1 MGIAAIISI
10 GQLAGI
16 FATAPAIAADG
27 DLSWRDRHQVQ
38 AEVSR
43 LDREIT
49 TNPHEPNN
57 YNERAMLKDQLGD
70 RQGALAD
77 YNLAIELAP
86 NFTTAY
92 LHRGLFRANR
102 LNFPLGAFLDY
113 NRAIELDPTYVKAY
127 LNRGILRCSK
137 MNDVYIGMGD
147 LRQAAQ
153 LARQQHKTDLYQLA
167 TNELSKWETSGN
179 ASLIA
184 VKPAAANS
192 VSPVVGL
199 ALSNPE
205 LPKPVKTAQPARQ
218 IELAAE
224 NSVPLKAKEVVDDFP
239 TTAPTQPIS
248 LPQQPD
254 SNRTVVEIP
263 ATLPSNLP
271 ISIIGKGRGSF
282 EPAVKL
288 AVNLPSSLLPKIAT
302 PVITETKTLAVV
314 GSNGT
319 ESKVSPPV
327 PQTVATA
334 APKSQLKQ
342 KAIAAYQR
350 GCDKFKGNKKAAI
363 AEYTNAIAFDAN
375 YADAYF
381 NRGLARKL
389 TGNKAGAIA
398 DLITAANI
406 YRQQQQQ
413 TNTDEAMSLVR
424 ELKGYKPR
432 PKN

>member
-27 DLSWRDRHQVQ
+27 DLSWQERNQVQ

-49 TNPHEPNN
+49 TNPNEPDN
-57 YNERAMLKDQLGD
+57 YNERAMLKDKLGD

-77 YNLAIELAP
+77 YNRAVDLEP

-113 NRAIELDPTYVKAY
+113 NRAVELDPTYVKAY

-137 MNDVYIGMGD
+137 MNDADIGMGD
-147 LRQAAQ
+147 LRQAAR

-167 TNELSKWETSGN
+167 NRELSRCEATRN
-179 ASLIA
+179 TPLIV
-184 VKPAAANS
+184 VKPAAS
-192 VSPVVGL
+192 KIVPPV
-199 ALSNPE
+199 ARQPE
-205 LPKPVKTAQPARQ
+205 RPKPVATAEPVELNQPALR
-218 IELAAE
+218 LA
-224 NSVPLKAKEVVDDFP
+224 
-239 TTAPTQPIS
+239 
-248 LPQQPD
+248 
-254 SNRTVVEIP
+254 SNKR
-263 ATLPSNLP
+263 
-271 ISIIGKGRGSF
+271 
-282 EPAVKL
+282 
-288 AVNLPSSLLPKIAT
+288 SSIAT
-302 PVITETKTLAVV
+302 PVVTETKVLGVVAPNVTKSKIAAQPATPILA
-314 GSNGT
+314 
-319 ESKVSPPV
+319 
-327 PQTVATA
+327 TV
-334 APKSQLKQ
+334 APKSQFEQ
-342 KAIAAYQR
+342 RAIAAYKR
-350 GCDKFKGNKKAAI
+350 GGDKFKDNKKAAI
-363 AEYTNAIAFDAN
+363 AEYTNAIAFNAN

-413 TNTDEAMSLVR
+413 SNTDEAMSLVR

>member
-1 MGIAAIISI
+1 MGIAAIISL

-16 FATAPAIAADG
+16 FATAPAIAADE
-27 DLSWRDRHQVQ
+27 DLSWRDRNQAQ

-49 TNPHEPNN
+49 TNPNEPNN

-77 YNLAIELAP
+77 YNRAIDLEP

-102 LNFPLGAFLDY
+102 LNFSLGAFLDY

-137 MNDVYIGMGD
+137 MNDAYIGLGD

-153 LARQQHKTDLYQLA
+153 LARQQHKTELYQLA
-167 TNELSKWETSGN
+167 NRELSRCEATRN
-179 ASLIA
+179 TPLIA
-184 VKPAAANS
+184 VK
-192 VSPVVGL
+192 
-199 ALSNPE
+199 
-205 LPKPVKTAQPARQ
+205 TA
-218 IELAAE
+218 
-224 NSVPLKAKEVVDDFP
+224 V
-239 TTAPTQPIS
+239 
-248 LPQQPD
+248 
-254 SNRTVVEIP
+254 
-263 ATLPSNLP
+263 
-271 ISIIGKGRGSF
+271 
-282 EPAVKL
+282 
-288 AVNLPSSLLPKIAT
+288 PKIAT
-302 PVITETKTLAVV
+302 PVVTETKVLGVV

-319 ESKVSPPV
+319 ESKVSPPAT
-327 PQTVATA
+327 QIVATA

-413 TNTDEAMSLVR
+413 SNADEAMSLVR

-432 PKN
+432 PKH

>member
-10 GQLAGI
+10 GGVAGI
-16 FATAPAIAADG
+16 FATAPAVAADG
-27 DLSWRDRHQVQ
+27 DLSWQDRNQVQ

-49 TNPHEPNN
+49 TNPNEPDN
-57 YNERAMLKDQLGD
+57 YNERAMLKDRLGD

-77 YNLAIELAP
+77 YNRAIDLEP

-113 NRAIELDPTYVKAY
+113 NRAVELDPTYVKAY

-137 MNDVYIGMGD
+137 MNDADIGMGD
-147 LRQAAQ
+147 LRQAAR

-167 TNELSKWETSGN
+167 NRELSRCEATRN
-179 ASLIA
+179 TPLIA
-184 VKPAAANS
+184 VK
-192 VSPVVGL
+192 
-199 ALSNPE
+199 
-205 LPKPVKTAQPARQ
+205 TA
-218 IELAAE
+218 
-224 NSVPLKAKEVVDDFP
+224 V
-239 TTAPTQPIS
+239 T
-248 LPQQPD
+248 
-254 SNRTVVEIP
+254 
-263 ATLPSNLP
+263 
-271 ISIIGKGRGSF
+271 
-282 EPAVKL
+282 
-288 AVNLPSSLLPKIAT
+288 KIAT
-302 PVITETKTLAVV
+302 PVVTETKVLGVVASNVTKPKIAAQPATPILA
-314 GSNGT
+314 
-319 ESKVSPPV
+319 
-327 PQTVATA
+327 TV
-334 APKSQLKQ
+334 APKSQFEQ
-342 KAIAAYQR
+342 RAIAAYKR
-350 GCDKFKGNKKAAI
+350 GGDKFKDNKKAAI
-363 AEYTNAIAFDAN
+363 AEYTNAIAFNAN

-413 TNTDEAMSLVR
+413 SNTDEAMSLVR

>member
-27 DLSWRDRHQVQ
+27 DLSWRDRNQAQ

-49 TNPHEPNN
+49 TNPNEPNN
-57 YNERAMLKDQLGD
+57 YNERAMLKDKLGD
-70 RQGALAD
+70 SQGALAD
-77 YNLAIELAP
+77 YNRAIDLEP

-127 LNRGILRCSK
+127 LNRGILRCRK
-137 MNDVYIGMGD
+137 MNDAYIGLGD
-147 LRQAAQ
+147 LRQAAR
-153 LARQQHKTDLYQLA
+153 LAREQHKTELYQLA
-167 TNELSKWETSGN
+167 NSESSRCEATRNTP
-179 ASLIA
+179 LIA
-184 VKPAAANS
+184 VKPAAAKI
-192 VSPVVGL
+192 VPPV
-199 ALSNPE
+199 ARQPE
-205 LPKPVKTAQPARQ
+205 LPKPVATAEPVEPNQPALR
-218 IELAAE
+218 LA
-224 NSVPLKAKEVVDDFP
+224 
-239 TTAPTQPIS
+239 
-248 LPQQPD
+248 
-254 SNRTVVEIP
+254 SNKR
-263 ATLPSNLP
+263 
-271 ISIIGKGRGSF
+271 
-282 EPAVKL
+282 
-288 AVNLPSSLLPKIAT
+288 SSIAT
-302 PVITETKTLAVV
+302 PVARQTQTLGVVAPNATK
-314 GSNGT
+314 
-319 ESKVSPPV
+319 SKIVALPATPI
-327 PQTVATA
+327 VATA
-334 APKSQLKQ
+334 TPKSQFEQ
-342 KAIAAYQR
+342 RAIAAYQR
-350 GCDKFKGNKKAAI
+350 GCDKFKSNKKAAI
-363 AEYTNAIAFDAN
+363 AEYTNAIAFNAN

-413 TNTDEAMSLVR
+413 SNTDEAMSLVR

>member
-16 FATAPAIAADG
+16 FATAAIAAEG
-27 DLSWRDRHQVQ
+27 DLSWRDRNQAQ

-49 TNPHEPNN
+49 TNPNEPNN
-57 YNERAMLKDQLGD
+57 YNERAMLKDKLGD
-70 RQGALAD
+70 SQGALAD
-77 YNLAIELAP
+77 YNRAIDLAP

-92 LHRGLFRANR
+92 LRRGLFRANR

-113 NRAIELDPTYVKAY
+113 NQAIQLDPTYSKAY
-127 LNRGILRCSK
+127 LNRGILRCGK
-137 MNDVYIGMGD
+137 MNDCYIGKGD

-153 LARQQHKTDLYQLA
+153 LARQQNKTDLYQLA
-167 TNELSKWETSGN
+167 TNELSKWEISEN

-184 VKPAAANS
+184 VKPTAKS

-199 ALSNPE
+199 TLSNPE
-205 LPKPVKTAQPARQ
+205 LPKPVKTAQPERQ

-224 NSVPLKAKEVVDDFP
+224 NSVPLQAKEVVDDFP
-239 TTAPTQPIS
+239 TTATRLPSS

-254 SNRTVVEIP
+254 SNHQMFEIP

-271 ISIIGKGRGSF
+271 IPIMGKGRGSF
-282 EPAVKL
+282 EPAVEG
-288 AVNLPSSLLPKIAT
+288 ASSPTPKIAT
-302 PVITETKTLAVV
+302 PVITETKILAVV

-319 ESKVSPPV
+319 ESKVSPPAT
-327 PQTVATA
+327 QIVATA

-389 TGNKAGAIA
+389 TSNKAGAIA

-413 TNTDEAMSLVR
+413 ANTDEAMSLVR

>member
-27 DLSWRDRHQVQ
+27 DLSWRDRNQAQ

-49 TNPHEPNN
+49 TNPNAPNN
-57 YNERAMLKDQLGD
+57 YDERAMLKDRLGD

-77 YNLAIELAP
+77 YNRAIDLEP

-92 LHRGLFRANR
+92 LHRGLFRENR

-137 MNDVYIGMGD
+137 MNDAYIGMGD
-147 LRQAAQ
+147 LRQAAR
-153 LARQQHKTDLYQLA
+153 LARQQHKTELYQLA
-167 TNELSKWETSGN
+167 NRELSRWEATGN
-179 ASLIA
+179 APLIA
-184 VKPAAANS
+184 VKPAAS
-192 VSPVVGL
+192 KIVPPV
-199 ALSNPE
+199 ARQPE
-205 LPKPVKTAQPARQ
+205 LPKPVATAEPMEPNQPAVRLASNQ
-218 IELAAE
+218 I
-224 NSVPLKAKEVVDDFP
+224 AKV
-239 TTAPTQPIS
+239 
-248 LPQQPD
+248 
-254 SNRTVVEIP
+254 
-263 ATLPSNLP
+263 
-271 ISIIGKGRGSF
+271 
-282 EPAVKL
+282 
-288 AVNLPSSLLPKIAT
+288 AT
-302 PVITETKTLAVV
+302 PVATDTKTVAVV
-314 GSNGT
+314 APNVT
-319 ESKVSPPV
+319 KSKIAAPP
-327 PQTVATA
+327 PTPIVATA
-334 APKSQLKQ
+334 APQSQFKQ
-342 KAIAAYQR
+342 RAIAAYKR
-350 GCDKFKGNKKAAI
+350 GGNKFKGNKKAAI
-363 AEYTNAIAFDAN
+363 AEYTYAISFDAN

-413 TNTDEAMSLVR
+413 SNTDEAMSLVR